1 MMGNVYRGL
10 CRLLLVVP
18 MLTGTLGLRAA
29 EDAPERA
36 VVKIF
41 VTKQQYDFTQPW
53 QRSAPEKSSGSGAI
67 IDSNR
72 ILTCAHVVEFGE
84 FIEVRKAKDSR
95 KYIASVQYIA
105 PEYDL
110 AILRVEDARFF
121 NKVAPIQLADLPQ
134 IGQRVSA
141 YGFPTGGDD
150 LSITS
155 GIVSRIEAT
164 DYSYSDYNN
173 LAVQIDAAINPGNSG
188 GPVLLDG
195 KLAGVAFQG
204 RAQSQGIGYM
214 VPTPVVRSFL
224 RDVDDD
230 GRYDGPVPL
239 HVKWQKLE
247 NPALRSCYGVADS
260 VSGVLINEVH
270 PRSAL
275 YGSLQPDDILLRVD
289 AEVVEN
295 DGSVPIP
302 QQIRTGFET
311 ALQLH
316 SRTDTVSL
324 TVKRRDTILE
334 LHVPLRYR
342 YTAVRLVDKIEL
354 EPRYC
359 IENGFVFTT
368 PSYYYF
374 RNDGYWAYRNP
385 ELSYYYY
392 GKVLNADTA
401 RQIVLLASVLPDE
414 SNVGYHD
421 VRNKIVRRFN
431 GKAVESLA
439 WLAEAFRKNRD
450 SDIILEDEDGAK
462 YVISAAGLQQ
472 VNAAIMKRYG
482 IRDRARL

>member
-1 MMGNVYRGL
+1 MMEHLYRGL
-10 CRLLLVVP
+10 RYCLALLPIMVC
-18 MLTGTLGLRAA
+18 TGMAVAA
-29 EDAPERA
+29 EDVPERA

-95 KYIASVQYIA
+95 KYIATVQYIA

-110 AILRVEDARFF
+110 AILRVDDARFF
-121 NKVAPIQLADLPQ
+121 NKVSPLQLADLPQ
-134 IGQRVSA
+134 IGQRVTA
-141 YGFPTGGDD
+141 YGFPSGGDD

-204 RAQSQGIGYM
+204 RTQAQGIGYM
-214 VPTPVVRSFL
+214 VPTPVVRCFL

-239 HVKWQKLE
+239 YVKWQKLE
-247 NPALRSCYGVADS
+247 NPALRTCYGVADT
-260 VSGVLINEVH
+260 VSGVLVNEVH

-275 YGSLQPDDILLRVD
+275 YGSLLPNDVLLRVD
-289 AEVVEN
+289 GGVVEN
-295 DGSVPIP
+295 DGSVGIP
-302 QQIRTGFET
+302 PQLRSGFET

-316 SRTDTVSL
+316 GRTDTVSL
-324 TVKRRDTILE
+324 EVKRGDALLD
-334 LHVPLRYR
+334 LHIPLHFRHN
-342 YTAVRLVDKIEL
+342 AVRLVDKIEL
-354 EPRYC
+354 EPKYC

-374 RNDGYWAYRNP
+374 RNDGYWAYKNP

-392 GKVLNADTA
+392 GQVLNADTA
-401 RQIVLLASVLPDE
+401 RQIVLLSSVLPDE

-421 VRNKIVRRFN
+421 VHNKIVRKFN
-431 GKAVESLA
+431 GKTVQSLA
-439 WLAEAFRKNRD
+439 WLVDAFRKNRD
-450 SDIILEDEDGAK
+450 SDIILEDEDGSK
-462 YVISAAGLQQ
+462 YVIRATSLQE
-472 VNAAIMKRYG
+472 VNTAIMKRYG
-482 IRDRARL
+482 IRDRVRL